1 MLDVPLFSFPFSLV
15 TRMVLAL
22 LKWFKET
29 GFYKKKEKKNKDMS
43 FAFNAGAGRK
53 KKLARCFKK

>member
-29 GFYKKKEKKNKDMS
+29 GFYKKKKKKNKDMS